1 MTGCHCPRTQR
12 RASTDHRDRVDAG
25 PNAPEGSPFPA
36 TPVEV
41 DLGDGPE
48 VFENVLILDYLRP
61 SDQKA
66 EGLDVELL
74 GSDDLSSFD
83 PVEFG
88 ETQPAEIG
96 DTGVFVHGFFQ
107 QTSGGEPM
115 PISDP
120 EAKEFLRLE
129 VTESAP

>member
-1 MTGCHCPRTQR
+1 MDVGR
-12 RASTDHRDRVDAG
+12 G
-25 PNAPEGSPFPA
+25 PA
-36 TPVEV
+36 
-41 DLGDGPE
+41 
-48 VFENVLILDYLRP
+48 VFEKVLILDDLRP

-83 PVEFG
+83 PVDFG

-96 DTGVFVHGFFQ
+96 DTGVFVHGFYQ
-107 QTSGGEPM
+107 QTSDGEPM

-120 EAKEFLRLE
+120 GAKEFLRLE